1 MKWLEGNLWL
11 VYSNRNFREVYASF
25 VSCSIKKTRI
35 EAYSLKESFKISVN
49 LRRLESMSKQ
59 SISMKTYPGT

>member
-25 VSCSIKKTRI
+25 VSCSIKKIQI
-35 EAYSLKESFKISVN
+35 EAYSLKEPFKISVN
-49 LRRLESMSKQ
+49 LRRLESMPKQ